1 MISLYVATTKRNSLA
16 SRGKQ
21 YLKIGKE
28 PLLAV

>member
-1 MISLYVATTKRNSLA
+1 MISLYVAATKRNSLE